1 MGNGCQGTGVVLA
14 YENAAMTGDPMP
26 EGLCLE
32 DQLTF
37 QALSLLYARYHIGR
51 ISREDAVREKG
62 RLVYEHD
69 RRMRM
74 AAADRELNTWH
85 VDLRK
90 EIEGAQ
96 CRYRKERTLEAA
108 DALSAVLDGR
118 LNHGK

>member
-1 MGNGCQGTGVVLA
+1 MESSRQGTGVVLA

-51 ISREDAVREKG
+51 ISREDAVKEKG
-62 RLVYEHD
+62 KLIYEHD
-69 RRMRM
+69 RRIRM
-74 AAADRELNTWH
+74 ADSSRKLNAWH
-85 VDLRK
+85 VDLRN
-90 EIEGAQ
+90 EIQFAH

-108 DALSAVLDGR
+108 DKLSAVLDGR